1 MSMKHF
7 MNKYIKFII
16 IAALLVCG
24 ANTLQADSNPKTNKV
39 ATVKAKKPERRGVRS
54 TNKVSTEARKK
65 HAAAA
70 KKLEKQLKLENLLKP
85 KQKQNMQH

>member
-24 ANTLQADSNPKTNKV
+24 AKTPSKRYRL
-39 ATVKAKKPERRGVRS
+39 KLERS
-54 TNKVSTEARKK
+54 MLLLL
-65 HAAAA
+65 

>member
-39 ATVKAKKPERRGVRS
+39 ATSKREADKTPALESEKEDARERRFRIIY
-54 TNKVSTEARKK
+54 
-65 HAAAA
+65 
-70 KKLEKQLKLENLLKP
+70 
-85 KQKQNMQH
+85 